1 VQPQGYKQAL
11 QISNTFYQQF
21 ATDIFKQLPQ
31 PPTNLNF
38 CNKQCTLQTAR
49 VDLANEILTASGK
62 YDIETIGLLVANP
75 AERRFGVVLLQASFA

>member
-11 QISNTFYQQF
+11 QTTNTFFHQF
-21 ATDIFKQLPQ
+21 PSEIFKQLPQ

-49 VDLANEILTASGK
+49 VDLANEILTTSGK
-62 YDIETIGLLVANP
+62 KDIETIGLLVANL
-75 AERRFGVVLLQASFA
+75 AERRFGVVLNF